1 MSEEGSGYS
10 LFWVGKPKGERRD
23 GGVGF
28 AIKSVLMDKIERPSA
43 VNDRIMKLRI
53 PLSCGRFVSIFSVY
67 APTMEANEEIILA
80 FYRALAE
87 ATSSVPIDEKLIIV
101 GDFNARVGKDW
112 ETWDALGRHGM
123 GKINSN
129 GLRLLELCSEQNL
142 AICNTFYHQKEKH
155 KATWFHPRSKQGHM
169 IDFIITRKRD
179 LVDVSSVRVLRSAE
193 CDTDHKLV
201 RGKFKMRIRKK
212 VRMTGVQVPKRIDVG
227 KLKDQEFLTDVNAKL
242 DSLDFDGTWENF
254 KDQVYSVGEDLLGF
268 RQKKHKD
275 WFDENDQNIN
285 ALLLEKQHLYDKV
298 LTASHRNKSSAEK
311 TYKEHKAVLQRE
323 LRRMKNDWWANMS
336 AQVQAASDRKDAKT
350 MYGLLNQVSGPT
362 SSSVAPLT
370 SKDNNTLIKDNT
382 LIQVMNR

>member
-1 MSEEGSGYS
+1 
-10 LFWVGKPKGERRD
+10 
-23 GGVGF
+23 
-28 AIKSVLMDKIERPSA
+28 
-43 VNDRIMKLRI
+43 
-53 PLSCGRFVSIFSVY
+53 
-67 APTMEANEEIILA
+67 MEANEEIILA

-285 ALLLEKQHLYDKV
+285 ALLLEKQHLYEKV
-298 LTASHRNKSSAEK
+298 LNASHRNKASAEK
-311 TYKEHKAVLQRE
+311 AYKEHKAILQRE

>member
-1 MSEEGSGYS
+1 MDIAALSETRLSEEDQMSEEGSGYS

-227 KLKDQEFLTDVNAKL
+227 KLKDQEFLTDVNEKL

-285 ALLLEKQHLYDKV
+285 ALLLEKQHLMK
-298 LTASHRNKSSAEK
+298 KSSTPVTE
-311 TYKEHKAVLQRE
+311 TRHL
-323 LRRMKNDWWANMS
+323 LRR
-336 AQVQAASDRKDAKT
+336 
-350 MYGLLNQVSGPT
+350 PT
-362 SSSVAPLT
+362 RS
-370 SKDNNTLIKDNT
+370 IKLSCKGSLDE
-382 LIQVMNR
+382 